1 MAKPKNVYEK
11 LERFLNAWRTLAP
24 EKSFGGMTL
33 AQFEAVTSPSTE
45 SREEIDELENKMTQA
60 IAKRDAADAVTA
72 AKMQLVVAGVLA
84 DPEEGPDSAL
94 YEALGYTP
102 KSARKTGLTRKSK
115 KGSGIK
121 E

>member
-1 MAKPKNVYEK
+1 MSRPKDIEER
-11 LERFLNAWRTLAP
+11 LERFLNAWRTLRP

-33 AQFEAVTSPSTE
+33 AQFEAGCAPSKQA
-45 SREEIDELENKMTQA
+45 RAELEELEDKKTQA
-60 IAKRDAADAVTA
+60 LAKRDAADDNTA

-84 DPEEGPDSAL
+84 DPTEGPDSAL
-94 YEALGYTP
+94 YTALGYTA

-115 KGSGIK
+115 KNSGNK